1 MAFLIPHVILVFM
14 KWMVP
19 TGAVSFA
26 GKISRKLEPKLKE
39 VLTMNR
45 RMRTYYYALLGAIGG
60 LVGAQVSNLLGLSFL
75 PNLYL
80 SSVLVGGLI
89 GLSVGLF
96 IGLTEGALTR
106 NPIQALKSGL
116 FSGVLGLAAGGI
128 GLPLSEFL
136 FQSVGAGLVGRALG
150 LGVFG
155 LLIGLAEGVV
165 GRTQIWKGMLGG
177 FIGGA
182 IGGLLLE
189 LVRIQFG
196 TDLATGKTVGL
207 VLLGAS
213 VGAFIS
219 LIAVLLSR
227 AWLEVKSGKLKGT
240 EFMLD
245 KFMTKGFPSIAIGS
259 SPLKAEIVLPDPDIS
274 PQHAML
280 TGDGMAFSLKDMSM
294 SGTFI
299 NNRKVERVQ
308 LADGQRIRMG
318 NTEMV
323 YHEKR

>member
-1 MAFLIPHVILVFM
+1 
-14 KWMVP
+14 
-19 TGAVSFA
+19 
-26 GKISRKLEPKLKE
+26 
-39 VLTMNR
+39 MNR

-60 LVGAQVSNLLGLSFL
+60 LIGWQVSDLLGLSFVSQ
-75 PNLYL
+75 LYV
-80 SSVLVGGLI
+80 SEAIVGALV

-106 NPIQALKSGL
+106 NPVQAGRAGL
-116 FSGVLGLAAGGI
+116 FSGLLGMAAGAI

-136 FQSVGAGLVGRALG
+136 FQFVGAGIVGRVLG
-150 LGVFG
+150 WAVFG

-165 GRTQIWKGMLGG
+165 GKSQAWKGMLGG
-177 FIGGA
+177 VIGGSL
-182 IGGLLLE
+182 GGFLLE
-189 LVRIQFG
+189 SVHGWLK
-196 TDLATGKTVGL
+196 DPLMGKAAGL

-219 LIAVLLSR
+219 LIQVLLSR

-245 KFMTKGFPSIAIGS
+245 KFMSKGFPSIAIGS
-259 SPLKAEIVLPDPDIS
+259 SPLKSEIVLPDPDVS

-280 TGDGMAFSLKDMSM
+280 SGDGNSFNLKDMSL

-308 LADGQRIRMG
+308 LTNGQKIRMG
-318 NTEMV
+318 NTDLV
-323 YHEKR
+323 YHERR

>member
-1 MAFLIPHVILVFM
+1 
-14 KWMVP
+14 
-19 TGAVSFA
+19 
-26 GKISRKLEPKLKE
+26 
-39 VLTMNR
+39 
-45 RMRTYYYALLGAIGG
+45 MRTYYYALLGAIGG
-60 LVGAQVSNLLGLSFL
+60 LVGWQVSDLLGLSFAS
-75 PNLYL
+75 NLYL
-80 SSVLVGGLI
+80 SEALVGALI

-106 NPIQALKSGL
+106 NPIHALKSGA
-116 FSGVLGLAAGGI
+116 FSGLLGLGAGAI

-136 FQSVGAGLVGRALG
+136 FQSVGAGVIGRALG
-150 LGVFG
+150 WGAFG
-155 LLIGLAEGVV
+155 LLIGLAEGMV
-165 GRTQIWKGMLGG
+165 GRTQAWKGMLGG

-182 IGGLLLE
+182 LGGILLE
-189 LVRIQFG
+189 SVHNWLQ
-196 TDLATGKTVGL
+196 DPLTGKAAGL
-207 VLLGAS
+207 VLLGAC

-227 AWLEVKSGKLKGT
+227 AWLEVRSGKLKGT

-245 KFMTKGFPSIAIGS
+245 KFMSKGFPSIAIGS
-259 SPLKAEIVLPDPDIS
+259 SPLKSEIVLPDPDIA

-280 TGDGMAFSLKDMSM
+280 SGDGMSFNLKDMSL

-308 LADGQRIRMG
+308 LANGQRIRMG

-323 YHEKR
+323 YHERR

>member
-1 MAFLIPHVILVFM
+1 
-14 KWMVP
+14 
-19 TGAVSFA
+19 
-26 GKISRKLEPKLKE
+26 
-39 VLTMNR
+39 MNR

-60 LVGAQVSNLLGLSFL
+60 LVGWQVSDLLGLSFVS
-75 PNLYL
+75 NLYL
-80 SSVLVGGLI
+80 SESLVGALI

-106 NPIQALKSGL
+106 NPVHALKSGA
-116 FSGVLGLAAGGI
+116 FSGLLGLGAGAI

-136 FQSVGAGLVGRALG
+136 FQSVGAGVIGRALG
-150 LGVFG
+150 WGVFG
-155 LLIGLAEGVV
+155 LLIGLAEGMV
-165 GRTQIWKGMLGG
+165 GRTQAWKGMLGG

-182 IGGLLLE
+182 LGGILLE
-189 LVRIQFG
+189 SVHNWLQ
-196 TDLATGKTVGL
+196 DPLTGKAAGL
-207 VLLGAS
+207 VLLGAC

-245 KFMTKGFPSIAIGS
+245 KFMSKGFPSIAIGS
-259 SPLKAEIVLPDPDIS
+259 SPLKSEIVLPDPDVA

-280 TGDGMAFSLKDMSM
+280 SGDGLSFNLKDMSL

-299 NNRKVERVQ
+299 NNRKIERVQ
-308 LADGQRIRMG
+308 LTNGQRIRMG
-318 NTEMV
+318 NTELV
-323 YHEKR
+323 YHERR